1 MSRDVTRRLYQAAA
15 PKLRSFG
22 GLVWFLAIGAGV
34 GVANV
39 YYVQPVLPLLRET
52 FGASPEEASLVPALT
67 QAGYAAGMF
76 FLAPLGDLFDRKRLI
91 IAKAIILAFALVAF
105 AVAPNLQLLT
115 LAGVVV
121 GLLGSIGQD
130 FVPVAAHIAA
140 DGHQARTVGIVTTGL
155 LTGILLSRTL
165 GGIVGDLLGWR
176 AIYWL
181 AAGTVAL
188 VGGMVWRV
196 LPSFPAAASG
206 TYRDLLQS
214 LATLIR
220 QHAGLRKAVVTQA
233 LLAVSLGA
241 FWSTLALMLAE
252 PPYQLGASAAGAF
265 GFAGAAGAL
274 GAPLF
279 GHFADRRGPDIA
291 IRFGCLLVILSF
303 GAMMLL
309 PGLLVVLVAGAILF
323 DLGVMAGLVSHQ
335 AIVNAID
342 PKARSRLN
350 GLLMTAAMIGMAL
363 GAAVGGWAWS
373 RHGWTGVCLV
383 GATAG
388 AAALLRSLLPPT
400 KRGELS

>member
-1 MSRDVTRRLYQAAA
+1 
-15 PKLRSFG
+15 
-22 GLVWFLAIGAGV
+22 
-34 GVANV
+34 
-39 YYVQPVLPLLRET
+39 LLH
-52 FGASPEEASLVPALT
+52 
-67 QAGYAAGMF
+67 
-76 FLAPLGDLFDRKRLI
+76 K
-91 IAKAIILAFALVAF
+91 
-105 AVAPNLQLLT
+105 
-115 LAGVVV
+115 
-121 GLLGSIGQD
+121 
-130 FVPVAAHIAA
+130 
-140 DGHQARTVGIVTTGL
+140 TG
-155 LTGILLSRTL
+155 
-165 GGIVGDLLGWR
+165 
-176 AIYWL
+176 
-181 AAGTVAL
+181 
-188 VGGMVWRV
+188 
-196 LPSFPAAASG
+196 
-206 TYRDLLQS
+206 
-214 LATLIR
+214 
-220 QHAGLRKAVVTQA
+220 KAVVTQA
-233 LLAVSLGA
+233 LLAISLGA

-252 PPYQLGASAAGAF
+252 PPYQLSASAAGAF

-279 GHFADRRGPDIA
+279 GHISDQRGPDVA

-309 PGLLVVLVAGAILF
+309 PGLLTVLVVGAILF

-335 AIVNAID
+335 TIVNAID